1 MGFFDLFKRR
11 KNSLLEKL
19 EYDEQVI
26 KGKQQPNPD
35 EARPNNEVVQ
45 PNQNASIEGET
56 GFGDKLTSIDNKL
69 DRVIDI
75 LKASTEERKMGH
87 IQNTGETKNASIDK
101 ILTNLMYLN
110 SRLDRVLTKAPNA
123 PNTDLTEEK
132 SEKAD
137 IGISDSSQENLTM
150 PEKEHFESDHLTLRL
165 KQVIEVIKE
174 EKTITPTE
182 LAEQLRIKRPS
193 AYELLQKLVAMNIAV
208 DNQGTY
214 SLKPKN
220 GVVASTVALIA
231 VVYFLIFIM
240 RIKSISPTS
249 QAILVSNMN
258 PNFLIAGIFSMI
270 IAAVFI
276 FAATRKK

>member
-1 MGFFDLFKRR
+1 
-11 KNSLLEKL
+11 
-19 EYDEQVI
+19 
-26 KGKQQPNPD
+26 
-35 EARPNNEVVQ
+35 
-45 PNQNASIEGET
+45 
-56 GFGDKLTSIDNKL
+56 
-69 DRVIDI
+69 
-75 LKASTEERKMGH
+75 
-87 IQNTGETKNASIDK
+87 
-101 ILTNLMYLN
+101 
-110 SRLDRVLTKAPNA
+110 
-123 PNTDLTEEK
+123 
-132 SEKAD
+132 
-137 IGISDSSQENLTM
+137 M